1 MWNKFPKS
9 LQKNLQH
16 EHFQAQFE
24 ETILL
29 RTNKFK
35 LLNLSQIVFFM
46 VYLNTSSMIFH
57 ITIVYYCY
65 YLLLLSFI

>member
-1 MWNKFPKS
+1 MWNKFLKS

-24 ETILL
+24 EKILL

-35 LLNLSQIVFFM
+35 LQNLSESFFM
-46 VYLNTSSMIFH
+46 VYLNTSSMIFP